1 MARRQKVKEKTMPAT
16 KELVIYSLTYLST
29 YFTVFISLYYHFTDF
44 PPEPVET
51 GEKKKGKREYSLMR
65 LYEWMKL

>member
-29 YFTVFISLYYHFTDF
+29 YFTVFISLYYRFTDF

-51 GEKKKGKREYSLMR
+51 GEKKKERENIV
-65 LYEWMKL
+65 